1 MFSFSTM
8 ILECCCCCF
17 ASIFVASFVE
27 TIDALALPLF
37 THSFLFLSENAL
49 VVEKLVFVRVIE
61 CIFTAH
67 KVRASNNNDSTVSSF
82 LNFLFLKPK
91 FFASLLSSIFF
102 LSTDTPLFLSASHQ
116 NFSFCFCF
124 TLPCFWVQK
133 QLFLT
138 LTSLV
143 SFTSLSRLVVVIQK
157 KRRHRKKKKERTSLG
172 FPSHKLEQ
180 NAPHTHRRRRRR
192 RRREKMASISA
203 SFVSVAPQKRA
214 VNPSKTKCTSQT
226 SVSSR
231 AFSRGTSASFSGE
244 SVSCARLT
252 QKMNGSNRGQRRVTT
267 MAAKVAGYIK
277 LAIEAGKANPAPPI
291 GPALGAKVRFP
302 SA

>member
-1 MFSFSTM
+1 MSR
-8 ILECCCCCF
+8 L
-17 ASIFVASFVE
+17 
-27 TIDALALPLF
+27 
-37 THSFLFLSENAL
+37 
-49 VVEKLVFVRVIE
+49 
-61 CIFTAH
+61 
-67 KVRASNNNDSTVSSF
+67 
-82 LNFLFLKPK
+82 
-91 FFASLLSSIFF
+91 
-102 LSTDTPLFLSASHQ
+102 LSASS
-116 NFSFCFCF
+116 NFSFLQFCF
-124 TLPCFWVQK
+124 TWCQHTFDAL
-133 QLFLT
+133 L
-138 LTSLV
+138 LV
-143 SFTSLSRLVVVIQK
+143 SAVIQK
-157 KRRHRKKKKERTSLG
+157 NADVREKEPG
-172 FPSHKLEQ
+172 FS
-180 NAPHTHRRRRRR
+180 PHTNYRTHTHSR

>member
-1 MFSFSTM
+1 
-8 ILECCCCCF
+8 
-17 ASIFVASFVE
+17 
-27 TIDALALPLF
+27 
-37 THSFLFLSENAL
+37 
-49 VVEKLVFVRVIE
+49 
-61 CIFTAH
+61 
-67 KVRASNNNDSTVSSF
+67 
-82 LNFLFLKPK
+82 
-91 FFASLLSSIFF
+91 
-102 LSTDTPLFLSASHQ
+102 
-116 NFSFCFCF
+116 
-124 TLPCFWVQK
+124 
-133 QLFLT
+133 
-138 LTSLV
+138 
-143 SFTSLSRLVVVIQK
+143 
-157 KRRHRKKKKERTSLG
+157 
-172 FPSHKLEQ
+172 
-180 NAPHTHRRRRRR
+180 
-192 RRREKMASISA
+192 MASISA

-302 SA
+302 SAWFSFSLLLRLRGEISSSLKTWKRKTDQKLYPLLLQQNRAWTSWLFAKSTTRERRTNRGWSFQSKLPFLKTNRSRSSWKRRRLRSCWRKPPASRRARRTRKNKTSVPSPWRNWKRLLRLSYRIWTARKLNLRWRLSEGRRTTWALALSRRKLWVDMYKLLLLERCFGIR

>member
-1 MFSFSTM
+1 
-8 ILECCCCCF
+8 LL
-17 ASIFVASFVE
+17 FV
-27 TIDALALPLF
+27 
-37 THSFLFLSENAL
+37 
-49 VVEKLVFVRVIE
+49 
-61 CIFTAH
+61 
-67 KVRASNNNDSTVSSF
+67 
-82 LNFLFLKPK
+82 
-91 FFASLLSSIFF
+91 
-102 LSTDTPLFLSASHQ
+102 SA
-116 NFSFCFCF
+116 
-124 TLPCFWVQK
+124 
-133 QLFLT
+133 
-138 LTSLV
+138 
-143 SFTSLSRLVVVIQK
+143 VIQK
-157 KRRHRKKKKERTSLG
+157 KTPRLEKEPRG
-172 FPSHKLEQ
+172 FS
-180 NAPHTHRRRRRR
+180 PHTNYRTHTHRR

>member
-1 MFSFSTM
+1 
-8 ILECCCCCF
+8 
-17 ASIFVASFVE
+17 
-27 TIDALALPLF
+27 LF
-37 THSFLFLSENAL
+37 HSGAKTTH
-49 VVEKLVFVRVIE
+49 
-61 CIFTAH
+61 
-67 KVRASNNNDSTVSSF
+67 
-82 LNFLFLKPK
+82 
-91 FFASLLSSIFF
+91 FF
-102 LSTDTPLFLSASHQ
+102 
-116 NFSFCFCF
+116 
-124 TLPCFWVQK
+124 
-133 QLFLT
+133 
-138 LTSLV
+138 
-143 SFTSLSRLVVVIQK
+143 FTSLIKVLYELSK
-157 KRRHRKKKKERTSLG
+157 KNADTERRRKKNLFG
-172 FPSHKLEQ
+172 FPFTQILDAKRTTPQH
-180 NAPHTHRRRRRR
+180 R

-214 VNPSKTKCTSQT
+214 VNSSKKKCASQT

>member
-1 MFSFSTM
+1 MHFFFFF
-8 ILECCCCCF
+8 LL
-17 ASIFVASFVE
+17 SIFSRQ
-27 TIDALALPLF
+27 TPLL
-37 THSFLFLSENAL
+37 HQIFLFCT
-49 VVEKLVFVRVIE
+49 FVSLG
-61 CIFTAH
+61 C
-67 KVRASNNNDSTVSSF
+67 KNNTT
-82 LNFLFLKPK
+82 
-91 FFASLLSSIFF
+91 FFSLLSLKSCT
-102 LSTDTPLFLSASHQ
+102 SYPKKTPTQKEENLF
-116 NFSFCFCF
+116 
-124 TLPCFWVQK
+124 
-133 QLFLT
+133 
-138 LTSLV
+138 
-143 SFTSLSRLVVVIQK
+143 
-157 KRRHRKKKKERTSLG
+157 G
-172 FPSHKLEQ
+172 FPFTQILDAKRTTPQH
-180 NAPHTHRRRRRR
+180 R

-214 VNPSKTKCTSQT
+214 VNSSKTKCASQT

>member
-67 KVRASNNNDSTVSSF
+67 KVRASNNNDSTRQTEERSVVSSF

-172 FPSHKLEQ
+172 FPSHKLD
-180 NAPHTHRRRRRR
+180 AKRTTHT
-192 RRREKMASISA
+192 
-203 SFVSVAPQKRA
+203 
-214 VNPSKTKCTSQT
+214 
-226 SVSSR
+226 
-231 AFSRGTSASFSGE
+231 
-244 SVSCARLT
+244 
-252 QKMNGSNRGQRRVTT
+252 
-267 MAAKVAGYIK
+267 
-277 LAIEAGKANPAPPI
+277 
-291 GPALGAKVRFP
+291 
-302 SA
+302 

>member
-1 MFSFSTM
+1 
-8 ILECCCCCF
+8 
-17 ASIFVASFVE
+17 
-27 TIDALALPLF
+27 
-37 THSFLFLSENAL
+37 
-49 VVEKLVFVRVIE
+49 
-61 CIFTAH
+61 
-67 KVRASNNNDSTVSSF
+67 
-82 LNFLFLKPK
+82 
-91 FFASLLSSIFF
+91 
-102 LSTDTPLFLSASHQ
+102 
-116 NFSFCFCF
+116 
-124 TLPCFWVQK
+124 
-133 QLFLT
+133 
-138 LTSLV
+138 
-143 SFTSLSRLVVVIQK
+143 
-157 KRRHRKKKKERTSLG
+157 
-172 FPSHKLEQ
+172 
-180 NAPHTHRRRRRR
+180 
-192 RRREKMASISA
+192 MASISA

-252 QKMNGSNRGQRRVTT
+252 QKMIGSNRGQRRVTT